1 MSERTNEQENEQ
13 ASERTNEER
22 DFMAVSQATA
32 IKETEAYNLFCE
44 RFDRENPKPP
54 TPTVT
59 MMNEIGWQFIS
70 IVTQSIFAIILAALR
85 TADMFFDAAAG
96 TNTIVQYIEA
106 IAAIGAIELGV
117 VIYSTIK
124 SEAENA
130 RTELEDLKAAM
141 KIDRRLLQTGII
153 ACVAISIIAGLG
165 VSFKG
170 FGIELWWMKWLV
182 AIVLAIGASLV
193 AWVSGDILGAILAR
207 WKNASS
213 LAQLQYQQ
221 KLDEREAKKRQSW
234 EGAPERNIARSEL
247 MELKEYLASTR
258 YKAPRAPRQTPAP
271 APQQPQ
277 PRRTST
283 RSNEIR
289 MKIYSYLD
297 TDWEQHG
304 DVTLLPG
311 PTKLMADLGV
321 AKGYASDVIKAWKV
335 ERNIPTPESENA
347 PQ

>member
-1 MSERTNEQENEQ
+1 MSERTNEQANEQ
-13 ASERTNEER
+13 GSKRTNEER

-32 IKETEAYNLFCE
+32 IKEAEAYNLFSE
-44 RFDRENPKPP
+44 RFDRETPKPP

-59 MMNEIGWQFIS
+59 MMNEIGWQFVS

-130 RTELEDLKAAM
+130 KTELEDLKAAM
-141 KIDRRLLQTGII
+141 KIDKRLLQTGII

-193 AWVSGDILGAILAR
+193 AWVSGDILGAMLAR

-247 MELKEYLASTR
+247 MELKEYLAATR
-258 YKAPRAPRQTPAP
+258 YKAPRAPRQTST
-271 APQQPQ
+271 PQQPQ
-277 PRRTST
+277 PRRAPT

-289 MKIYSYLD
+289 MKIYSFLD
-297 TDWEQHG
+297 TDWEAHH
-304 DVTLLPG
+304 DITLLPG
-311 PTKLMADLGV
+311 PTKLMEELGV

-335 ERNIPTPESENA
+335 ERNIPTSESENA